1 MNRLLLAPAETRY
14 RTELNIELSSVI
26 DIKTTKA
33 KLKPT
38 NRYQQVPEDWGEKV
52 TAGVCPIGLFRTL
65 SNI

>member
-1 MNRLLLAPAETRY
+1 MKRLLLVPAETRY
-14 RTELNIELSSVI
+14 RTELNTELSSVI
-26 DIKTTKA
+26 DIKTTKV

-38 NRYQQVPEDWGEKV
+38 NRYQQVPEDWVENV